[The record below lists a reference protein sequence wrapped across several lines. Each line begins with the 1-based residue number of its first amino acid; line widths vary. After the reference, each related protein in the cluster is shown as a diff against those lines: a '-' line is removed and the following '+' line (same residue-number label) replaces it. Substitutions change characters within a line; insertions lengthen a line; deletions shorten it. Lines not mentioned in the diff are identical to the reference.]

1 MAAGSVMTS
10 VKGLEWHLLSQRQ
23 TALDIFMIKCCT
35 KIEFTP
41 YCVAEGLKK
50 PRKQQ
55 G

>member
-1 MAAGSVMTS
+1 MAVGSVMTP
-10 VKGLEWHLLSQRQ
+10 VKGLEWHRQPQRLR
-23 TALDIFMIKCCT
+23 ALDIFMIKCCT
-35 KIEFTP
+35 SIEFTP